1 MVFGFQLSFARVGS
15 AVNFIVM
22 EPLYRYVKH
31 NVNIPNYQ
39 SLSVVLII
47 GMCYICYFYI
57 YIYLCNLLTYAINIL
72 ASLTCFISLLSALL
86 LAWQDKR
93 AERLLHRKT
102 PDVTEVVKITDVR
115 HFPNIFWLVTFIIV
129 CYYTSIFPF
138 IALGKYVYL
147 IIILFYIT

>member
-1 MVFGFQLSFARVGS
+1 MLF
-15 AVNFIVM
+15 
-22 EPLYRYVKH
+22 
-31 NVNIPNYQ
+31 
-39 SLSVVLII
+39 
-47 GMCYICYFYI
+47 I
-57 YIYLCNLLTYAINIL
+57 YIYFCNLLTYAIYIL

-102 PDVTEVVKITDVR
+102 PDVTEVVKMTDVR

>member
-31 NVNIPNYQ
+31 NLNIPNYQ

-47 GMCYICYFYI
+47 GMYYICYLYI
-57 YIYLCNLLTYAINIL
+57 YIYFCNLLTYAIYIL

-102 PDVTEVVKITDVR
+102 PDVTEVVKMTDVR